1 MNKMIPSLAMALSL
15 SLINPT
21 LVTLASATV
30 LTSATA
36 AEATKAAPADLA
48 QAPDKVAGDH
58 DAPLDAQVQPASG
71 DPANM
76 SAPTPTSTRTSTL
89 TSTPS
94 PALPGEPTGAAL
106 AHTCAACHGT
116 NGLLGD
122 EYFMPLAGMP
132 VTQFVTTMREFR
144 SGERLA
150 TLMGHVA
157 SGFSDP
163 EIQAMG
169 EFFAAIAS
177 PPALAATAPGAKP

>member
-1 MNKMIPSLAMALSL
+1 MNKMIPSLTMALSLSL

-21 LVTLASATV
+21 LVTLATAT
-30 LTSATA
+30 LLAPAAA
-36 AEATKAAPADLA
+36 AEATSAGSGDLARALDKVPGDQAAPL
-48 QAPDKVAGDH
+48 GG
-58 DAPLDAQVQPASG
+58 QVQPASG
-71 DPANM
+71 EPANL
-76 SAPTPTSTRTSTL
+76 SAPTPT
-89 TSTPS
+89 PS
-94 PALPGEPTGAAL
+94 PSPVLPGEPTGAAM

-116 NGLLGD
+116 NGVLGD

-157 SGFSDP
+157 SGFSD
-163 EIQAMG
+163 EEFQAMG
-169 EFFAAIAS
+169 EFFAVIAP

>member
-1 MNKMIPSLAMALSL
+1 MSVEMNKMIPSLAMALSL

-21 LVTLASATV
+21 LVTLASAT
-30 LTSATA
+30 LLAPAAA
-36 AEATKAAPADLA
+36 AEATSAGSEDLARALEKVPGDQAAPF
-48 QAPDKVAGDH
+48 GS
-58 DAPLDAQVQPASG
+58 QVQPASG

-76 SAPTPTSTRTSTL
+76 SAPTP
-89 TSTPS
+89 S
-94 PALPGEPTGAAL
+94 PALPAEPPGAAM

-116 NGLLGD
+116 NGVLGD

-157 SGFSDP
+157 SGFSDE

-169 EFFAAIAS
+169 EFFAVIAP

>member
-15 SLINPT
+15 SLINPA

-30 LTSATA
+30 LTSAMA
-36 AEATKAAPADLA
+36 AEAIAAGPGDLA
-48 QAPDKVAGDH
+48 PAPDKVPGDQT
-58 DAPLDAQVQPASG
+58 APLGGQVQPASG
-71 DPANM
+71 DSANM
-76 SAPTPTSTRTSTL
+76 SAPSQS
-89 TSTPS
+89 PS
-94 PALPGEPTGAAL
+94 PALPAEPTGAAM

-116 NGLLGD
+116 NGVLGD

-157 SGFSDP
+157 SGFSDE

-169 EFFAAIAS
+169 EFFAIIA
-177 PPALAATAPGAKP
+177 PLPALAATAPGAKP

>member
-1 MNKMIPSLAMALSL
+1 MNKMIPSLAMALSLSL

-21 LVTLASATV
+21 LVTLASAT
-30 LTSATA
+30 LLAPAAA
-36 AEATKAAPADLA
+36 AEAIAAGPEDLA
-48 QAPDKVAGDH
+48 QAPDKVPGDQI
-58 DAPLDAQVQPASG
+58 APLGGQVQRASS

-76 SAPTPTSTRTSTL
+76 SAQTPIR

-94 PALPGEPTGAAL
+94 PALPGEPTGAAM

-116 NGLLGD
+116 NGVLGD

-169 EFFAAIAS
+169 EFFAAIAP

>member
-1 MNKMIPSLAMALSL
+1 MIPSLAMALSL

-48 QAPDKVAGDH
+48 QAPDKVAGDQ
-58 DAPLDAQVQPASG
+58 APPLAAKVQPASI

-76 SAPTPTSTRTSTL
+76 SAQTPIR

-94 PALPGEPTGAAL
+94 PALPGEPTGAAM

-116 NGLLGD
+116 NGVLGD

-169 EFFAAIAS
+169 EFFAAIAP